1 MQTRLP
7 GSLERSQTDANPP
20 RSTPTCDADPR
31 PAQRATFHR
40 PLTRTL
46 RQVLDLGCGEGRLL
60 AFLRTDTAL
69 TGLHGVDVDAEVLR
83 RAVPRVAP
91 LLMDLLQPRPHPFAI
106 TLHRGS
112 VADPDPR
119 FRDIAFAAC
128 VEVYAGLARGK
139 RAGEE
144 PGREGSGKGSGQGEG
159 PRPRLALGPVEERC
173 GPQYRFFCSFAAW
186 YPCRYLPAKS
196 PRPFLLF
203 RCPPQPFRC
212 PSPSPGPRRCLCRPC
227 RSRPR
232 PRLSRLL

>member
-1 MQTRLP
+1 MRSRLP

-128 VEVYAGLARGK
+128 VEVYEWEAGGEGSGRGRKLAGKEAGGEGSGRESGRGRK
-139 RAGEE
+139 RAG
-144 PGREGSGKGSGQGEG
+144 RG
-159 PRPRLALGPVEERC
+159 PE
-173 GPQYRFFCSFAAW
+173 AA
-186 YPCRYLPAKS
+186 A
-196 PRPFLLF
+196 
-203 RCPPQPFRC
+203 
-212 PSPSPGPRRCLCRPC
+212 GVGAG
-227 RSRPR
+227 
-232 PRLSRLL
+232 